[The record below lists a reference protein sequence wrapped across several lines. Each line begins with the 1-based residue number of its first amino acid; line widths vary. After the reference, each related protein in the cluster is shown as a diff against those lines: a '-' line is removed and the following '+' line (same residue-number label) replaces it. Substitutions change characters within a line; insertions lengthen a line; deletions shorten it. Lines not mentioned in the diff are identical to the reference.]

1 MRMQSR
7 PYSERFEDFISP
19 EPNSGC
25 WLFDGGDSIYS
36 GYVRIMDRPKRKL
49 VHRFAYERFRGPI
62 PPGLCVCHTC
72 DVRCCVNPDH
82 LFLGTAA
89 DNAADRNRK
98 GRQAKGTKN
107 GRAKLAPEQVLAI
120 RASIGSPTVLAQQ
133 YGVTEPV
140 IHHILRRRTWKHL

>member
-1 MRMQSR
+1 
-7 PYSERFEDFISP
+7 
-19 EPNSGC
+19 
-25 WLFDGGDSIYS
+25 
-36 GYVRIMDRPKRKL
+36 
-49 VHRFAYERFRGPI
+49 
-62 PPGLCVCHTC
+62 
-72 DVRCCVNPDH
+72 VRCCVNPDH

-98 GRQAKGTKN
+98 GRQAKGIKN

-140 IHHILRRRTWKHL
+140 IHHILRRRIWKHL